1 VGFGTAARRGC
12 IATMDIRASAQ
23 PGAEGEDSV
32 GVAAV
37 ADSAGAVAE
46 AEVVA
51 AAVEVVADTAAG
63 ADTDRSEGK
72 PCQERT
78 QFI

>member
-1 VGFGTAARRGC
+1 
-12 IATMDIRASAQ
+12 
-23 PGAEGEDSV
+23 
-32 GVAAV
+32 
-37 ADSAGAVAE
+37 VAE